1 MTDQAARPVPGSR
14 AVPTAVD
21 ATSAQV
27 VQAAEQVAAP
37 HNGTA

>member
-1 MTDQAARPVPGSR
+1 MMHVWFVPIPGG
-14 AVPTAVD
+14 PTAVD
-21 ATSAQV
+21 ATDAQV